1 MRKFKKFEAIYF
13 LEKEYFV
20 SLVMTKKGKK
30 MALNI
35 ADQYYLKAKGA
46 MAGFCSDWEEACE
59 AISYAI
65 SYDENHCPSLCLLGK
80 IQAYYLN
87 NYEEAFENFDKSIAA
102 NINYVQVYPEYIKVL
117 IWADELPRAK
127 QLLEFARKIK
137 GVDLAELLWCEAYLL
152 EMEYKYKQSLKCLKK
167 AKTHT
172 YNDDYTYFIEN
183 EERRIQ
189 NKLKKAKKKKS
200 KSKKKK
206 ITKVKFNSILD

>member
-1 MRKFKKFEAIYF
+1 
-13 LEKEYFV
+13 
-20 SLVMTKKGKK
+20 MTKKEKK

-59 AISYAI
+59 AIGYAI

-80 IQAYYLN
+80 IQAQYLN
-87 NYEEAFENFDKSIAA
+87 DYEAAFESFDKCIAA
-102 NINYVQVYPEYIKVL
+102 NMNYTNVYPQYIKFL

-127 QLLEFARKIK
+127 QLLEFAQTIK
-137 GVDLAELLWCEAYLL
+137 GVDFAELYCNEAYLH
-152 EMEYKYKQSLKCLKK
+152 EVEGNYKQSMKCLKK

-200 KSKKKK
+200 KSKKKTTTK
-206 ITKVKFNSILD
+206 IKFNSILD